1 MKNVLVAKLQKYILL
16 CFRDQL
22 PSPQDL
28 KRKILIKAK
37 KLPPGKDETFEDEE
51 DDENE
56 DEDDERRKKLS
67 KVSSNNDDDI
77 CT

>member
-1 MKNVLVAKLQKYILL
+1 MKYVLVAKLQKYIL

-51 DDENE
+51 DDE

-67 KVSSNNDDDI
+67 KVSSNNADDI

>member
-1 MKNVLVAKLQKYILL
+1 MKNALVAKLQKYIL

-51 DDENE
+51 DDE